1 MEARDNGRVAEV
13 VGTPEEVPTTGSSVT
28 PMIEIRGLTKQFGS
42 FHALRGIDLTIGRG
56 TVFGFVGP
64 NGAGKSTTMS
74 ILATLLA
81 PTSGIAKVDGIDV
94 TAHPKEIRRRIG
106 YMPDFFGVYDRFK
119 TTEYLHFYGASYGI
133 PKAER
138 VKLIPQLLELVN
150 LQDKQE
156 TYVDSL
162 SRGMK
167 QRLCLARC
175 LVHDPQLLILD
186 EPASGLDPRAR
197 IEMREIL
204 KELKD
209 MGKTIIISSHILPE
223 LAEMVDDI
231 GVIEHGLMVAQGKVA
246 DIQSRLR
253 VKRILLVRT
262 AGQDADAEAFIAGR
276 PHVNRL
282 MRDEKGVHVHFGG
295 QDDQQSE
302 LLHDLIGHGFRLISF
317 SEAQTNL
324 EDVFLEITKG
334 SGVESE

>member
-1 MEARDNGRVAEV
+1 
-13 VGTPEEVPTTGSSVT
+13 
-28 PMIEIRGLTKQFGS
+28 MIEIRGLAKSFGS
-42 FHALRGIDLTIGRG
+42 FHALKGIDLTIPKG

-64 NGAGKSTTMS
+64 NGAGKSTTML
-74 ILATLLA
+74 ILSTLLA
-81 PTSGIAKVDGIDV
+81 PSAGYAKVGGFDV
-94 TAHPKEIRRRIG
+94 TKHPHEVRKRIG
-106 YMPDFFGVYDRFK
+106 YMPDFFGVYDQFK
-119 TTEYLHFYGASYGI
+119 TLEYLHFYGASYGI

-138 VKLIPQLLELVN
+138 EALIPQLLELVN
-150 LQDKQE
+150 LSDKKDA
-156 TYVDSL
+156 YVDSL

-175 LVHDPQLLILD
+175 LVHDPDLLILD

-204 KELKD
+204 KELKA

-223 LAEMVDDI
+223 LAEMVDEI
-231 GVIEHGLMVAQGKVA
+231 GVIEHGQMVAVGNVA

-253 VKRILLVRT
+253 VKRFLHIRLLDRLEE
-262 AGQDADAEAFIAGR
+262 AENFLRER

-282 MRDEKGVHVHFGG
+282 LRDERGLQIHFGG
-295 QDDQQSE
+295 DDAEQAE
-302 LLHDLIGHGFRLISF
+302 LLGSLMSAGFRVVSF

-334 SGVESE
+334 GGVDE